1 MRALMLGLTLL
12 AIALV
17 SASQATAAPSVRFG
31 IQDDAWLQY
40 GPGTLSSRAA
50 TLDRLGLDVVRVTV
64 NWYEV
69 ERTPGSYTWR
79 RTDALLNAL
88 NSRGLD
94 PVVTLWGTPGW
105 ANEGQAPNRLP
116 GQATDFAN
124 FARTIAARYAFVD
137 HWVIWNE
144 PNQRRWLDP
153 VSPGR
158 YVSKLL
164 NPAYQAIKSVAPAAK
179 IAGGVTAPRGNQGGM
194 SPVSFLRLMDRAGAR
209 LDAYAHHPY
218 PANPSETPLQ
228 RACNGCKTITMGTL
242 ERLVREVSR
251 AFPRARIWLTEYG
264 YQTSPDLLGLSLELQ
279 ARYIGEAA
287 RRVYALPKVD
297 MLIHYLYRDE
307 PDLARWQ
314 SGLETVEGRVKPAMS
329 ATMLPFAQVS
339 RRGSATRV
347 WGQIRPGKG
356 SQRYA
361 LQHLSD
367 GRWVTLGGVRM
378 TSTSGYLARRIAAP
392 RGTKLRLWYSAAR
405 VASPVLVVR

>member
-1 MRALMLGLTLL
+1 MLGLALL
-12 AIALV
+12 VFALY
-17 SASQATAAPSVRFG
+17 SGGPAAAAPGVRFG

-50 TLDRLGLDVVRVTV
+50 TLDRLGLEVVRVTV
-64 NWYEV
+64 NWHDV
-69 ERTPGSYTWR
+69 ERAPGSYTWR

-116 GQATDFAN
+116 DQAADFAN
-124 FARTIAARYAFVD
+124 FARTIAARYGFVD

-153 VSPGR
+153 VSPGQ

-164 NPAYQAIKSVAPAAK
+164 NPAYQAIKSVAPSAK
-179 IAGGVTAPRGNQGGM
+179 VAGGVTAPRGNAGGM
-194 SPVSFLRLMDRAGAR
+194 SPVNFLRLMDRAGAR

-218 PANPSETPLQ
+218 PANSSETPYQ
-228 RACNGCKTITMGTL
+228 GACKGCKTITMGTL
-242 ERLVREVSR
+242 ERLVREVNR

-264 YQTSPDLLGLSLELQ
+264 YQTTPDPFGVSPELQ
-279 ARYIGEAA
+279 ARYIAHAA

-314 SGLETVEGRVKPAMS
+314 SGLETVDGRVKPAMS

-356 SQRYA
+356 SQRYS
-361 LQHLSD
+361 LQLLSG
-367 GRWVTLGGVRM
+367 GRWVTLGGVRT
-378 TSTSGYLARRIAAP
+378 TSTSGYLARRISAQ
-392 RGTKLRLWYSAAR
+392 RGDKLRLWYPAAR
-405 VASPVLVVR
+405 VASPVLAVR